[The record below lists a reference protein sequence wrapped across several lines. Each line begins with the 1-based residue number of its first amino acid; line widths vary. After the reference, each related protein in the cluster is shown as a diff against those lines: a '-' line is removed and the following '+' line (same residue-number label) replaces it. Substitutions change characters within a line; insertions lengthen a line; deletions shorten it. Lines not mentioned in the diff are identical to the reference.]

1 MGWCHWWSFDY
12 LNVQSQSCSRSVTQ
26 GALLVFYLTNPA
38 WSWDSYWMKSKGRST
53 SIQCTQF
60 TQRSQLGFP
69 LEHQNHDRALALN
82 WKLQTLAKTWWLFPS
97 WMCGDFSSWWKIW
110 RLFILMSKYLV
121 NISIYFDHHERPG
134 DYFHHDESEKQL
146 GGVAIVFKVVFYK
159 FTTIV
164 FKVVRIC
171 PPPPGS
177 ALITFMAICL
187 WHWAQLDVAAPRA
200 PDKVKKDWILKVI
213 FL

>member
-1 MGWCHWWSFDY
+1 
-12 LNVQSQSCSRSVTQ
+12 
-26 GALLVFYLTNPA
+26 
-38 WSWDSYWMKSKGRST
+38 MKSKGRST
-53 SIQCTQF
+53 SIPAVHPIYSMKSIGISPGAPKLRPGTS
-60 TQRSQLGFP
+60 TE
-69 LEHQNHDRALALN
+69 LEIINFSKDLVTISIMN
-82 WKLQTLAKTWWLFPS
+82 VWWLFIINAL
-97 WMCGDFSSWWKIW
+97 WKIW
-110 RLFILMSKYLV
+110 WLLILMSKFMV